1 MKRGN
6 FKMNLKKAKEK
17 GGIKMQLHEKLKN
30 SQNNYSKQRGITL
43 IALVVTIVVLLILAG
58 VSINAVFGQ
67 DGIIQKAK
75 DAQNKMDQATQNDL
89 DSINSLNEWIDG
101 KINGTTGE
109 ESKPV
114 TNPYADQQ
122 WTMAY
127 VCNNG
132 TWSNTP
138 LTAANGDTIP
148 EGSQIVAKFY
158 ATGEK
163 ITPSS
168 LKLANTTIPFSEG
181 ETYKVVIEGTGKMG
195 ILMDATDISDIKS
208 ASGWQIQTVSY
219 LAWLQGG
226 MQGDTVSIITPYIT
240 ELTICDGITNVGN
253 FAMAGATSLSKVTL
267 GNSLKTIGNYSF
279 SFNNQLIKISIPNTI
294 TSIGKLAFLTGS
306 EDSTKVTKL
315 IVPNETE
322 AKRINSLNTS
332 SVYAR
337 TIVVN
342 ENSIAQNTINAAEVA
357 NHPVVYCGKEVTG
370 YTCDNS
376 AGVNKWKIYHSDGK
390 NIYLIADDYITS
402 EYIPTKDGATMTT
415 NINRPNTCYFENAL
429 LNKYT
434 GAASITDT
442 NITPWLSYLK
452 SSYGGSDNT
461 NENMKATAYLLDTEI
476 WKGFKNSTK
485 AKYAIGAPT
494 LDMFVASYNTRFA
507 KQIEIIAQETGY
519 KVKFTDGNS
528 YESTL
533 DTYDYLTAHQIKDIA
548 AADTMWFAS
557 PVAGNDS
564 TLMMYV
570 RYDGEVADGYY
581 GNGYLG
587 LHPIVCLED
596 GVTLEK
602 QQVNGEI
609 VYNLK

>member
-1 MKRGN
+1 
-6 FKMNLKKAKEK
+6 MNLKTNNKRAEK
-17 GGIKMQLHEKLKN
+17 
-30 SQNNYSKQRGITL
+30 GITL

-58 VSINAVFGQ
+58 VSINAIFGQ

-89 DSINSLNEWIDG
+89 DSINGLNEWIDG

-148 EGSQIVAKFY
+148 EGTQIVAKFY

-163 ITPSS
+163 ITPPS
-168 LKLANTTIPFSEG
+168 LKVSSSTTIPFSEG
-181 ETYKVVIEGTGKMG
+181 ETYKVVIEGTGEMG
-195 ILMDATDISDIKS
+195 ILMDATSISDIKS

-226 MQGDTVSIITPYIT
+226 MQGNAVSCITPYIT

-279 SFNNQLIKISIPNTI
+279 GFNNELSEISIPDTVTSVGEYAFWREYGNI
-294 TSIGKLAFLTGS
+294 TSI
-306 EDSTKVTKL
+306 
-315 IVPNETE
+315 IVPNEAI
-322 AKRINSLNTS
+322 AK
-332 SVYAR
+332 
-337 TIVVN
+337 IVNGSYHGGTAKVVIAN
-342 ENSIAQNTINAAEVA
+342 ENKIAQNTINAAEVA

-376 AGVNKWKIYHSDGK
+376 AGISKWKIYHSDGK
-390 NIYLIADDYITS
+390 NIYLIADNYITA
-402 EYIPTKDGATMTT
+402 EYIPTKDGATMTAGTSYT
-415 NINRPNTCYFENAL
+415 NAYYFNDAL

-461 NENMKATAYLLDTEI
+461 NNNMKATAYLLDTEI

-507 KQIEIIAQETGY
+507 KQIQIIAQEIGY
-519 KVKFTDGNS
+519 KLKFTDDYKG
-528 YESTL
+528 E
-533 DTYDYLTAHQIKDIA
+533 TYKSVTDE
-548 AADTMWFAS
+548 
-557 PVAGNDS
+557 
-564 TLMMYV
+564 MYTQKTS
-570 RYDGEVADGYY
+570 GY
-581 GNGYLG
+581 
-587 LHPIVCLED
+587 I
-596 GVTLEK
+596 EK
-602 QQVNGEI
+602 
-609 VYNLK
+609 

>member
-6 FKMNLKKAKEK
+6 FKMNLKKAKEEGK
-17 GGIKMQLHEKLKN
+17 IKMQLNEKLKDI
-30 SQNNYSKQRGITL
+30 QNNYSKQRGITL

-67 DGIIQKAK
+67 DGIIKKAK

-89 DSINSLNEWIDG
+89 DSINELNNWIDG

-132 TWSNTP
+132 TWSDTP

-148 EGSQIVAKFY
+148 EGTQIVAKFY

-168 LKLANTTIPFSEG
+168 LKVDSSTTIPFSEG
-181 ETYKVVIEGTGKMG
+181 ETYKVVIEGTGEMG
-195 ILMDATDISDIKS
+195 ILMDAASLTDIRS

-226 MQGDTVSIITPYIT
+226 MQGDAVSIITPYIT

-279 SFNNQLIKISIPNTI
+279 CLNDQLIKISIPNTI
-294 TSIGKLAFLTGS
+294 TSIGELAFLTGD
-306 EDSTKVTKL
+306 EDSIKVTKL
-315 IVPNETE
+315 IVPNEIE
-322 AKRINSLNTS
+322 AKRVNSLNKDIIYTK
-332 SVYAR
+332 VIIA
-337 TIVVN
+337 N
-342 ENSIAQNTINAAEVA
+342 ENDITQNTINAAEVA

-376 AGVNKWKIYHSDGK
+376 AGISKWKIYHSDGK
-390 NIYLIADDYITS
+390 NIYLIADNYIAG
-402 EYIPTKDGATMTT
+402 EYIPSKDGATM
-415 NINRPNTCYFENAL
+415 IEDSNTVFHFSDTL
-429 LNKYT
+429 LDKYA
-434 GAASITDT
+434 GSANITDA
-442 NITPWLSYLK
+442 NIIPWLSYLK
-452 SSYGGSDNT
+452 SSYGGSKNT
-461 NENMKATAYLLDTEI
+461 NDNMKATAYLLDTEI

-494 LDMFVASYNTRFA
+494 LDMLVSSYNTRFL
-507 KQIEIIAQETGY
+507 KQVDIIAQEKGY
-519 KVKFTDGNS
+519 GIKFRDENEYKDS
-528 YESTL
+528 LKIYE
-533 DTYDYLTAHQIKDIA
+533 YITAYKCKSGA
-548 AADTMWFAS
+548 YCTWVAS
-557 PVAGNDS
+557 PSFFQPFALLNVNCEGDVNSFFTSGVDAGI
-564 TLMMYV
+564 
-570 RYDGEVADGYY
+570 R
-581 GNGYLG
+581 
-587 LHPIVCLED
+587 PIVCLED
-596 GVTLEK
+596 RVTLEK
-602 QQVNGEI
+602 QEVNGEI

>member
-1 MKRGN
+1 
-6 FKMNLKKAKEK
+6 MNLKANKKRTQK
-17 GGIKMQLHEKLKN
+17 
-30 SQNNYSKQRGITL
+30 GITL

-58 VSINAVFGQ
+58 VSLNAIFSEN
-67 DGIIQKAK
+67 GIINRAK

-89 DSINSLNEWIDG
+89 NAINELNDWLYEI
-101 KINGTTGE
+101 TG

-168 LKLANTTIPFSEG
+168 LKFFNTTIPFSEG
-181 ETYKVVIEGTGKMG
+181 ETYKVVIEGTGEMG
-195 ILMDATDISDIKS
+195 ILMDATDLDDIKS
-208 ASGWQIQTVSY
+208 ANGWQTQTVSY

-226 MQGDTVSIITPYIT
+226 MQGDAVSCITPYIT
-240 ELTICDGITNVGN
+240 EATICDGITNVGN
-253 FAMAGATSLSKVTL
+253 FAFGGAASLSKVTL
-267 GNSLKTIGNYSF
+267 GNSLKTIGKGSF
-279 SFNNQLIKISIPNTI
+279 CFNNELNKVSISNTVTSVGENAFWRLYGNI
-294 TSIGKLAFLTGS
+294 TSI
-306 EDSTKVTKL
+306 
-315 IVPNETE
+315 IVPNEAI
-322 AKRINSLNTS
+322 AK
-332 SVYAR
+332 
-337 TIVVN
+337 IVNGSYNGGTAKVVIAN
-342 ENSIAQNTINAAEVA
+342 ENNITQNTINAAEVA

-390 NIYLIADDYITS
+390 NIYLIADNYITA
-402 EYIPTKDGATMTT
+402 EYIPTKDGATMTASSTT
-415 NINRPNTCYFENAL
+415 NAYYFEDTL

-461 NENMKATAYLLDTEI
+461 NKNMKATAYLLDTEI

-507 KQIEIIAQETGY
+507 KQIETIAQETGY
-519 KVKFTDGNS
+519 KLKFTDGDS
-528 YESTL
+528 YEYYLYTF
-533 DTYDYLTAHQIKDIA
+533 DYLTAHQYKDNYA
-548 AADTMWFAS
+548 NYMWLAS
-557 PVAGNDS
+557 PSANDS
-564 TLMMYV
+564 YCLMDVYFNGIV
-570 RYDGEVADGYY
+570 DNYSY
-581 GNGYLG
+581 GNSDLG
-587 LHPIVCLED
+587 VRPLICLES
-596 GVTLEK
+596 GVSLEK
-602 QQVNGEI
+602 QEVNGEI
-609 VYNLK
+609 VYNIK

>member
-1 MKRGN
+1 MKT
-6 FKMNLKKAKEK
+6 
-17 GGIKMQLHEKLKN
+17 KN
-30 SQNNYSKQRGITL
+30 KRNYSKQNGITL

-58 VSINAVFGQ
+58 VSINAIFGQ

-89 DSINSLNEWIDG
+89 ESINELNNWIDG
-101 KINGTTGE
+101 KINGNTGGE
-109 ESKPV
+109 NESV

-127 VCNNG
+127 VCNNE
-132 TWSNTP
+132 TWSDTP

-148 EGSQIVAKFY
+148 ESTQIVAKFY

-168 LKLANTTIPFSEG
+168 LKVDSSTTIPFSEG
-181 ETYKVVIEGTGKMG
+181 ETYKVVIEGTGEMG
-195 ILMDATDISDIKS
+195 ILMDATSISDIKS

-226 MQGDTVSIITPYIT
+226 MQGDAVSIITPYIT

-267 GNSLKTIGNYSF
+267 GNSLKTIGNFSF
-279 SFNNQLIKISIPNTI
+279 SFNNELSEISIPNTVTNVGESAFWRNYGNI
-294 TSIGKLAFLTGS
+294 TSI
-306 EDSTKVTKL
+306 
-315 IVPNETE
+315 IVPNEAI
-322 AKRINSLNTS
+322 AK
-332 SVYAR
+332 
-337 TIVVN
+337 IVNGSYHGGTAKVVITN
-342 ENSIAQNTINAAEVA
+342 ENKIAQNTINAAEVA

-376 AGVNKWKIYHSDGK
+376 AGISKWKIYHSDGK
-390 NIYLIADDYITS
+390 NIYLIADNYITG
-402 EYIPTKDGATMTT
+402 EYIPTKDGATMTASTDYT
-415 NINRPNTCYFENAL
+415 NAYYFEDTL

-461 NENMKATAYLLDTEI
+461 IENMKATAYLLDTEI

-494 LDMFVASYNTRFA
+494 LDMFVASYNTRFV

-519 KVKFTDGNS
+519 KLKFTDGDS
-528 YESTL
+528 YEYIL
-533 DTYDYLTAHQIKDIA
+533 NTYDYLTAHQKKDGYA
-548 AADTMWFAS
+548 YYMWLAS
-557 PVAGNDS
+557 PSAYSSNSLVRVYYHGNVYGYNYDS
-564 TLMMYV
+564 SRVGV
-570 RYDGEVADGYY
+570 RP
-581 GNGYLG
+581 L
-587 LHPIVCLED
+587 VCLES
-596 GVTLEK
+596 GVSLEK
-602 QQVNGEI
+602 QEVNGDI
-609 VYNLK
+609 VYNIK

>member
-1 MKRGN
+1 MSYKRY
-6 FKMNLKKAKEK
+6 KEK
-17 GGIKMQLHEKLKN
+17 MKTKN
-30 SQNNYSKQRGITL
+30 KRNYLEQSGITL

-58 VSINAVFGQ
+58 VSINAIFGQ

-89 DSINSLNEWIDG
+89 DSINGLNEWIDG

-163 ITPSS
+163 ITPPAIEG
-168 LKLANTTIPFSEG
+168 LEITLQEG
-181 ETYKVVIEGTGKMG
+181 EAYKVVIEGNGEMG
-195 ILMDATDISDIKS
+195 PLVGEDEEGNILWYAWQLQNESWMQWIEDGMKGDA
-208 ASGWQIQTVSY
+208 VSY
-219 LAWLQGG
+219 
-226 MQGDTVSIITPYIT
+226 VVPYVT
-240 ELTICDGITNVGN
+240 ELTICDGITSVGDGVLLYG
-253 FAMAGATSLSKVTL
+253 FSLKKVTL
-267 GNSLKTIGNYSF
+267 SSTIKKIGSAAFNYCISLSSVK
-279 SFNNQLIKISIPNTI
+279 IPNGVTNV
-294 TSIGKLAFLTGS
+294 GEGAFWTVN
-306 EDSTKVTKL
+306 EKVTKL
-315 IVPNETE
+315 MVANEAI
-322 AKRINSLNTS
+322 AK
-332 SVYAR
+332 
-337 TIVVN
+337 VVNGSYDGTAAKVVVAN

-357 NHPVVYCGKEVTG
+357 NHPVIYCGKEVTG
-370 YTCDNS
+370 YTCENS
-376 AGVNKWKIYHSDGK
+376 AGISKWKIYHSDGK
-390 NIYLIADDYITS
+390 NIYLIADNYITA
-402 EYIPTKDGATMTT
+402 EYIPTKDGATMTAST
-415 NINRPNTCYFENAL
+415 NYTNAYCFLNTL
-429 LNKYT
+429 LDKYT

-461 NENMKATAYLLDTEI
+461 DNNMKATAYLLDTEI

-507 KQIEIIAQETGY
+507 KQIETIAQETGY
-519 KVKFTDGNS
+519 KLKFTDGDS
-528 YESTL
+528 YEVVSL
-533 DTYDYLTAHQIKDIA
+533 RTYDYLTAHQDKHNYA
-548 AADTMWFAS
+548 NQMWLAS
-557 PVAGNDS
+557 PLA
-564 TLMMYV
+564 L
-570 RYDGEVADGYY
+570 RQRLLDGRE
-581 GNGYLG
+581 LRRQCQI
-587 LHPIVCLED
+587 LRL
-596 GVTLEK
+596 
-602 QQVNGEI
+602 
-609 VYNLK
+609 

>member
-1 MKRGN
+1 
-6 FKMNLKKAKEK
+6 MNLKANKKRTQK
-17 GGIKMQLHEKLKN
+17 
-30 SQNNYSKQRGITL
+30 GITL

-58 VSINAVFGQ
+58 VSINAIFGQ

-75 DAQNKMDQATQNDL
+75 EAQNKMDQATQNDL
-89 DSINSLNEWIDG
+89 ESINELNNWIDG
-101 KINGTTGE
+101 KINGNTGGE
-109 ESKPV
+109 NKAV
-114 TNPYADQQ
+114 TNPYDTNG

-181 ETYKVVIEGTGKMG
+181 ETYKVVIEGTGEMG

-267 GNSLKTIGNYSF
+267 GNSLKTIGNFSF
-279 SFNNQLIKISIPNTI
+279 SFNNELSEISIPDTVTSVGESTFWRLYGNI
-294 TSIGKLAFLTGS
+294 TSI
-306 EDSTKVTKL
+306 
-315 IVPNETE
+315 IVPNEAI
-322 AKRINSLNTS
+322 AK
-332 SVYAR
+332 
-337 TIVVN
+337 IVNGSYHGGTAKVVIAN
-342 ENSIAQNTINAAEVA
+342 ENKIAQNTINAEEVA

-390 NIYLIADDYITS
+390 NIYLIADNYITA
-402 EYIPTKDGATMTT
+402 EYIPTKDGATMTASSTT
-415 NINRPNTCYFENAL
+415 NAYYFEDTL

-461 NENMKATAYLLDTEI
+461 NKNMKATAYLLDTEI

-507 KQIEIIAQETGY
+507 KQIETIAQETGY
-519 KVKFTDGNS
+519 KLKFTDGDS
-528 YESTL
+528 YEYYLYTF
-533 DTYDYLTAHQIKDIA
+533 DYLTAHQYKDNYA
-548 AADTMWFAS
+548 NYMWLAS
-557 PVAGNDS
+557 PSANDS
-564 TLMMYV
+564 YCLMDVYFNGIV
-570 RYDGEVADGYY
+570 DNYSY
-581 GNGYLG
+581 GNSDLG
-587 LHPIVCLED
+587 VRPLICLES
-596 GVTLEK
+596 GVSLEK
-602 QQVNGEI
+602 QEVNGEI
-609 VYNLK
+609 VYNIK

>member
-1 MKRGN
+1 MKT
-6 FKMNLKKAKEK
+6 
-17 GGIKMQLHEKLKN
+17 KN
-30 SQNNYSKQRGITL
+30 KRNYSKQNGITL

-58 VSINAVFGQ
+58 VSINALFGNT
-67 DGIIQKAK
+67 GIIQKAK

-89 DSINSLNEWIDG
+89 DSINGLNEWIDG

-148 EGSQIVAKFY
+148 EGTQIVAKFY

-168 LKLANTTIPFSEG
+168 LKADSSTTIPFSEG
-181 ETYKVVIEGTGKMG
+181 ETYKVVIEGTGEMG
-195 ILMDATDISDIKS
+195 ILMDATSISDIKS
-208 ASGWQIQTVSY
+208 ASGWQTQTVSY

-226 MQGDTVSIITPYIT
+226 MQGNAVSCITPYIT

-279 SFNNQLIKISIPNTI
+279 SFNNELSEISIPDTVTSVGKNAFSREYGNI
-294 TSIGKLAFLTGS
+294 TSI
-306 EDSTKVTKL
+306 
-315 IVPNETE
+315 IVPNEAI
-322 AKRINSLNTS
+322 AK
-332 SVYAR
+332 
-337 TIVVN
+337 IVNGSYHGGTAKVVIAN
-342 ENSIAQNTINAAEVA
+342 ENKIAQNTINAEEVA
-357 NHPVVYCGKEVTG
+357 NHPVVYSGKEVTG

-390 NIYLIADDYITS
+390 NIYLIADNYITGK
-402 EYIPTKDGATMTT
+402 YIPAKDGATMTASSTT
-415 NINRPNTCYFENAL
+415 NAYYFDDTL

-434 GAASITDT
+434 GAVSITDA

-461 NENMKATAYLLDTEI
+461 NNKNINMKATAYLLDTEI

-507 KQIEIIAQETGY
+507 KQIETIVQEAGY
-519 KVKFTDGNS
+519 KLKFTDGDS
-528 YESTL
+528 YEYSL
-533 DTYDYLTAHQIKDIA
+533 ATYDYLTAHQYKDNYA
-548 AADTMWFAS
+548 NHMCLAS
-557 PVAGNDS
+557 PTARSSDYLVGVNF
-564 TLMMYV
+564 
-570 RYDGEVADGYY
+570 Y
-581 GNGYLG
+581 GNVGNYSYASRYLG
-587 LHPIVCLED
+587 VRPLVCLES
-596 GVTLEK
+596 GVSLEK
-602 QQVNGEI
+602 QEVNGEI
-609 VYNLK
+609 VYNIK

>member
-1 MKRGN
+1 
-6 FKMNLKKAKEK
+6 MNLKTNNKRAEK
-17 GGIKMQLHEKLKN
+17 
-30 SQNNYSKQRGITL
+30 GITL

-58 VSINAVFGQ
+58 VSINALFGQ

-89 DSINSLNEWIDG
+89 DSINGLNEWIDG

-132 TWSNTP
+132 TWSDTP

-148 EGSQIVAKFY
+148 EGTQIVAKFY

-163 ITPSS
+163 ITPPS
-168 LKLANTTIPFSEG
+168 LKADSSTTIPFSEG
-181 ETYKVVIEGTGKMG
+181 ETYKVVIEGTGEMG

-208 ASGWQIQTVSY
+208 ASGWQTQTVSY

-226 MQGDTVSIITPYIT
+226 MQGNAVSCITPYIT

-267 GNSLKTIGNYSF
+267 GNSLKTIGNFSF
-279 SFNNQLIKISIPNTI
+279 SFNNELSEISIPNTVTNVGESAFWRNYGNI
-294 TSIGKLAFLTGS
+294 TSI
-306 EDSTKVTKL
+306 
-315 IVPNETE
+315 IVPNEAI
-322 AKRINSLNTS
+322 AK
-332 SVYAR
+332 
-337 TIVVN
+337 IVNGSYHGGTAKVVITN
-342 ENSIAQNTINAAEVA
+342 ENKIAQNTINAAEVA

-390 NIYLIADDYITS
+390 NIYLIADNYITA
-402 EYIPTKDGATMTT
+402 EYIPTKDGATMTAST
-415 NINRPNTCYFENAL
+415 SYTDAYYFQDTL

-442 NITPWLSYLK
+442 NIIPWLSYLK

-461 NENMKATAYLLDTEI
+461 NNNMKATAYLLDTEI
-476 WKGFKNSTK
+476 WKGFRNSTK

-507 KQIEIIAQETGY
+507 KQIETIAQETGY
-519 KVKFTDGNS
+519 KLKFTDGDS
-528 YESTL
+528 YGYSLVTG
-533 DTYDYLTAHQIKDIA
+533 DYLTAHQKKDGYA
-548 AADTMWFAS
+548 YYSWLAS
-557 PVAGNDS
+557 PSAYDS
-564 TLMMYV
+564 SFVMGVY
-570 RYDGEVADGYY
+570 YDGGVVGYY
-581 GNGYLG
+581 CGNSNLG
-587 LHPIVCLED
+587 VRPLVCLES
-596 GVTLEK
+596 GVSLEK
-602 QQVNGEI
+602 QEVNGEI
-609 VYNLK
+609 VYNIK

>member
-1 MKRGN
+1 
-6 FKMNLKKAKEK
+6 MNLKANKKRTQK
-17 GGIKMQLHEKLKN
+17 
-30 SQNNYSKQRGITL
+30 GITL

-58 VSINAVFGQ
+58 VSLNAIFSEN
-67 DGIIQKAK
+67 GIINRVK
-75 DAQNKMDQATQNDL
+75 DAQNKMNGATQNDL
-89 DSINSLNEWIDG
+89 ESINELNNWIDG
-101 KINGTTGE
+101 KINGNTGGE
-109 ESKPV
+109 NKAV
-114 TNPYADQQ
+114 TNPYDTNG

-181 ETYKVVIEGTGKMG
+181 ETYKVVIEGTGEMG

-267 GNSLKTIGNYSF
+267 GNSLKTIGNFSF
-279 SFNNQLIKISIPNTI
+279 SFNNELSEISIPDTVTSVGENAFWRLYGNI
-294 TSIGKLAFLTGS
+294 TSI
-306 EDSTKVTKL
+306 
-315 IVPNETE
+315 IVPNEAI
-322 AKRINSLNTS
+322 AK
-332 SVYAR
+332 
-337 TIVVN
+337 IVNGSYHGGTAKVVIAN
-342 ENSIAQNTINAAEVA
+342 ENKIAQNTINAEEVA

-390 NIYLIADDYITS
+390 NIYLIADNYITA
-402 EYIPTKDGATMTT
+402 EYIPTKDGATMTASTGYT
-415 NINRPNTCYFENAL
+415 NAYYFNDTL

-452 SSYGGSDNT
+452 SSYGGSDNK
-461 NENMKATAYLLDTEI
+461 NKNMKATAYLLDTEI
-476 WKGFKNSTK
+476 WKGFKNLTK
-485 AKYAIGAPT
+485 AEYAIGAPT

-507 KQIEIIAQETGY
+507 KQIETIAQETGY
-519 KVKFTDGNS
+519 KLKFTDGDS
-528 YESTL
+528 YEYSLVTC
-533 DTYDYLTAHQIKDIA
+533 DYLTAHQYKDNYSNY
-548 AADTMWFAS
+548 MWLAS
-557 PVAGNDS
+557 PSACNSGDLMSVYCIGCVYNPDS
-564 TLMMYV
+564 DVSNLGV
-570 RYDGEVADGYY
+570 RP
-581 GNGYLG
+581 L
-587 LHPIVCLED
+587 VCLES
-596 GVTLEK
+596 GVSLEK
-602 QQVNGEI
+602 QEVNGEI
-609 VYNLK
+609 VYNIK

>member
-1 MKRGN
+1 
-6 FKMNLKKAKEK
+6 MNLKTNNKRAEK
-17 GGIKMQLHEKLKN
+17 
-30 SQNNYSKQRGITL
+30 GITL

-58 VSINAVFGQ
+58 VSINAIFGQ

-89 DSINSLNEWIDG
+89 DSINGLNEWIDG

-114 TNPYADQQ
+114 TNPYDPNG

-132 TWSNTP
+132 TWSDTP

-168 LKLANTTIPFSEG
+168 LKVGYSTTIPFSEG
-181 ETYKVVIEGTGKMG
+181 ETYKVVIEGTGEMG

-208 ASGWQIQTVSY
+208 ASGWQTQTVSY

-226 MQGDTVSIITPYIT
+226 MQGNAVSCITPYIT

-267 GNSLKTIGNYSF
+267 GNSLEIIGNFSF
-279 SFNNQLIKISIPNTI
+279 SFNNMLNKIVVPNRVTTIGERAFMCDDNLEEINIPNSVI
-294 TSIGKLAFLTGS
+294 NIGQ
-306 EDSTKVTKL
+306 STFWKDGEKITKL
-315 IVPNETE
+315 IVTSESE

-332 SVYAR
+332 PAYAR
-337 TIVVN
+337 TIVAN
-342 ENSIAQNTINAAEVA
+342 ENSITKSTINAAEVA
-357 NHPVVYCGKEVTG
+357 KHPVVYCGKEVTG

-376 AGVNKWKIYHSDGK
+376 AGISKWKIYHSDGK
-390 NIYLIADDYITS
+390 NIYLIADNYITA
-402 EYIPTKDGATMTT
+402 EYIPTKDGATMTASTDHT
-415 NINRPNTCYFENAL
+415 NGYYFEDTL

-434 GAASITDT
+434 GASNITDT

-452 SSYGGSDNT
+452 SSYGGSDNS
-461 NENMKATAYLLDTEI
+461 NKNMKATAYLLDTEI

-494 LDMFVASYNTRFA
+494 LDMFVASYNTRFK
-507 KQIEIIAQETGY
+507 KQIELISQETGY
-519 KVKFTDGNS
+519 KIGFKDEDTYDTDLN
-528 YESTL
+528 
-533 DTYDYLTAHQIKDIA
+533 TYDYLLHKYGEAEY
-548 AADTMWFAS
+548 MWLAS
-557 PVAGNDS
+557 PSADFSNYLMNVYCNGFVNDYNYGHS
-564 TLMMYV
+564 GLGV
-570 RYDGEVADGYY
+570 RP
-581 GNGYLG
+581 L
-587 LHPIVCLED
+587 VCLES
-596 GVTLEK
+596 GVSLEK
-602 QQVNGEI
+602 QEVNGEI
-609 VYNLK
+609 VYNIK

>member
-1 MKRGN
+1 MKT
-6 FKMNLKKAKEK
+6 
-17 GGIKMQLHEKLKN
+17 KN
-30 SQNNYSKQRGITL
+30 KRNYSKQNGITL

-58 VSINAVFGQ
+58 VSINALFGNT
-67 DGIIQKAK
+67 GIIQKAK

-89 DSINSLNEWIDG
+89 DSINGLNEWIDG

-148 EGSQIVAKFY
+148 EGTQIVAKFY

-168 LKLANTTIPFSEG
+168 LKADSSTTIPFSEG
-181 ETYKVVIEGTGKMG
+181 ETYKVVIEGTGEMG
-195 ILMDATDISDIKS
+195 ILMDATSISDIKS
-208 ASGWQIQTVSY
+208 ASGWQTQTVSY

-226 MQGDTVSIITPYIT
+226 MQGNAVSCITPYIT

-279 SFNNQLIKISIPNTI
+279 SFNNELSEISIPDTVTSVGKNAFSREYGNI
-294 TSIGKLAFLTGS
+294 TSI
-306 EDSTKVTKL
+306 
-315 IVPNETE
+315 IVPNEAI
-322 AKRINSLNTS
+322 AK
-332 SVYAR
+332 
-337 TIVVN
+337 IVNGSYHGGTAKVVIAN
-342 ENSIAQNTINAAEVA
+342 ENKIAQNTINAEEVA
-357 NHPVVYCGKEVTG
+357 NHPVVYSGKEVTG

-390 NIYLIADDYITS
+390 NIYLIADNYITGK
-402 EYIPTKDGATMTT
+402 YIPAKDGATMTASSTT
-415 NINRPNTCYFENAL
+415 NAYYFDDTL

-434 GAASITDT
+434 GAVSITDA

-461 NENMKATAYLLDTEI
+461 NNKNINMKATAYLLDTEI

-507 KQIEIIAQETGY
+507 KQIETIVQEAGY
-519 KVKFTDGNS
+519 KLKFTDGDS
-528 YESTL
+528 YEYSL
-533 DTYDYLTAHQIKDIA
+533 ATYDYLTAHQYKDNYA
-548 AADTMWFAS
+548 NHMGLAS
-557 PVAGNDS
+557 PTARSSDYLVGVNC
-564 TLMMYV
+564 
-570 RYDGEVADGYY
+570 Y
-581 GNGYLG
+581 GNVGNYSYASRYLG
-587 LHPIVCLED
+587 VRPLVCLES
-596 GVTLEK
+596 GVSLEK
-602 QQVNGEI
+602 QEVNGEI
-609 VYNLK
+609 VYNIK

>member
-1 MKRGN
+1 
-6 FKMNLKKAKEK
+6 MNLKTNNKREEK
-17 GGIKMQLHEKLKN
+17 
-30 SQNNYSKQRGITL
+30 GITL

-58 VSINAVFGQ
+58 VSINALFGQ

-89 DSINSLNEWIDG
+89 DSINGLNEWIDG

-132 TWSNTP
+132 TWSDTP

-148 EGSQIVAKFY
+148 EGTQIVAKFY

-163 ITPSS
+163 ITPPS
-168 LKLANTTIPFSEG
+168 LKADSSTTIPFSEG
-181 ETYKVVIEGTGKMG
+181 ETYKVVIEGTGEMG

-208 ASGWQIQTVSY
+208 ASGWQTQTVSY

-226 MQGDTVSIITPYIT
+226 MQGNAVSCITPYIT

-267 GNSLKTIGNYSF
+267 GNSLKTIGNFSF
-279 SFNNQLIKISIPNTI
+279 SFNNELSEISIPNTVTNVGESAFWRNYGNI
-294 TSIGKLAFLTGS
+294 TSI
-306 EDSTKVTKL
+306 
-315 IVPNETE
+315 IVPNEAI
-322 AKRINSLNTS
+322 AK
-332 SVYAR
+332 
-337 TIVVN
+337 IVNGSYHGGTAKVVITN
-342 ENSIAQNTINAAEVA
+342 ENKIAQNTINAAEVA

-390 NIYLIADDYITS
+390 NIYLIADNYITA
-402 EYIPTKDGATMTT
+402 EYIPTKDGATMTAST
-415 NINRPNTCYFENAL
+415 SYTDAYYFQDTL

-442 NITPWLSYLK
+442 NIIPWLSYLK

-461 NENMKATAYLLDTEI
+461 NNNMKATAYLLDTEI
-476 WKGFKNSTK
+476 WKGFRNSTK

-507 KQIEIIAQETGY
+507 RQIETIAQETGY
-519 KVKFTDGNS
+519 KLKFTDGDS
-528 YESTL
+528 YGYSLVTG
-533 DTYDYLTAHQIKDIA
+533 DYLTAHQKKDGYA
-548 AADTMWFAS
+548 YYMWLAS
-557 PVAGNDS
+557 PSANGSNYVVSVHYSGNVN
-564 TLMMYV
+564 Y
-570 RYDGEVADGYY
+570 YYY
-581 GNGYLG
+581 GYSSLG
-587 LHPIVCLED
+587 VRPLVCLES
-596 GVTLEK
+596 GVSLEK
-602 QQVNGEI
+602 QEVNGEI
-609 VYNLK
+609 VYNIK

>member
-1 MKRGN
+1 
-6 FKMNLKKAKEK
+6 MNLKTNNKRAEK
-17 GGIKMQLHEKLKN
+17 
-30 SQNNYSKQRGITL
+30 GITL

-58 VSINAVFGQ
+58 VSINAIFGQ

-89 DSINSLNEWIDG
+89 NAINELNDWLYEITG
-101 KINGTTGE
+101 K
-109 ESKPV
+109 SKPV
-114 TNPYADQQ
+114 TNPYVDQQ

-132 TWSNTP
+132 TWSDTP

-148 EGSQIVAKFY
+148 EGTQIVAKFY

-168 LKLANTTIPFSEG
+168 LKFFNTTIPFSEG
-181 ETYKVVIEGTGKMG
+181 ETYKVVIEGTGEMG
-195 ILMDATDISDIKS
+195 ILMDATDLDDIKS
-208 ASGWQIQTVSY
+208 ANGWQTQTVSY

-226 MQGDTVSIITPYIT
+226 MQGDAVSCITPYIT
-240 ELTICDGITNVGN
+240 EATICDGITNVGN
-253 FAMAGATSLSKVTL
+253 FAFGGAASLSKVTL
-267 GNSLKTIGNYSF
+267 GNSLKTIGKGSF
-279 SFNNQLIKISIPNTI
+279 CFNNELNKVSISNTVTSVGENAFWRLYGNI
-294 TSIGKLAFLTGS
+294 TSI
-306 EDSTKVTKL
+306 
-315 IVPNETE
+315 IVPNEAI
-322 AKRINSLNTS
+322 AK
-332 SVYAR
+332 
-337 TIVVN
+337 IVNGSYNGGTAKVVIAN
-342 ENSIAQNTINAAEVA
+342 ENNITQNTINAAEVA

-390 NIYLIADDYITS
+390 NIYLIADNYITA
-402 EYIPTKDGATMTT
+402 EYIPTKDGATMTASSTT
-415 NINRPNTCYFENAL
+415 NAYYFEDTL

-461 NENMKATAYLLDTEI
+461 NKNMKATAYLLDTEI

-507 KQIEIIAQETGY
+507 KQIETIAQETGY
-519 KVKFTDGNS
+519 KLKFTDGDS
-528 YESTL
+528 YEYYLYTF
-533 DTYDYLTAHQIKDIA
+533 DYLTAHQYKDNYA
-548 AADTMWFAS
+548 NYMWLAS
-557 PVAGNDS
+557 PSANDS
-564 TLMMYV
+564 YCLMDVYFNGIV
-570 RYDGEVADGYY
+570 DNYSY
-581 GNGYLG
+581 GNSDLG
-587 LHPIVCLED
+587 VRPLICLES
-596 GVTLEK
+596 GVSLEK
-602 QQVNGEI
+602 QEVNGEI
-609 VYNLK
+609 VYNIK

>member
-1 MKRGN
+1 
-6 FKMNLKKAKEK
+6 MNLKPNNKRVEK
-17 GGIKMQLHEKLKN
+17 
-30 SQNNYSKQRGITL
+30 GITL

-58 VSINAVFGQ
+58 VSINAIFGQ

-89 DSINSLNEWIDG
+89 DSINGLNEWIDG

-114 TNPYADQQ
+114 TNPYDPNG

-132 TWSNTP
+132 TWSDTP

-168 LKLANTTIPFSEG
+168 LKVGYSTTIPFSEG
-181 ETYKVVIEGTGKMG
+181 ETYKVVIEGTGEMG

-208 ASGWQIQTVSY
+208 ASGWQTQTVSY

-226 MQGDTVSIITPYIT
+226 MQGNAVSCITPYIT

-267 GNSLKTIGNYSF
+267 GNSLEIIGNFSF
-279 SFNNQLIKISIPNTI
+279 SFNNMLNKIVVPNRVTTIGESAFMCDDNLEEINIPNSVI
-294 TSIGKLAFLTGS
+294 NIGQLTFWKDG
-306 EDSTKVTKL
+306 EKITKL
-315 IVPNETE
+315 IVSNETE
-322 AKRINSLNTS
+322 AKRINSLNDDPEC
-332 SVYAR
+332 VR

-342 ENSIAQNTINAAEVA
+342 ENSITQNTINAAEVA

-376 AGVNKWKIYHSDGK
+376 AGISKWKIYHSDGK
-390 NIYLIADDYITS
+390 NIYLIADNYITG
-402 EYIPTKDGATMTT
+402 EYIPTKDGATMTASSTT
-415 NINRPNTCYFENAL
+415 NAYYFNDTL

-434 GAASITDT
+434 GASNITDT

-452 SSYGGSDNT
+452 SSYGGSDNS
-461 NENMKATAYLLDTEI
+461 NKNMKATAYLLDTEI

-494 LDMFVASYNTRFA
+494 LDMFVASYNTRFK
-507 KQIEIIAQETGY
+507 KQIELISQETGY
-519 KVKFTDGNS
+519 KIGFKD
-528 YESTL
+528 E
-533 DTYDYLTAHQIKDIA
+533 DTYDTDLNTHDYLLHKYGDGKAEC
-548 AADTMWFAS
+548 MWLAS
-557 PVAGNDS
+557 PSASNRDCLVGVRCVSDS
-564 TLMMYV
+564 CDVYGYN
-570 RYDGEVADGYY
+570 YDGSLVGVRP
-581 GNGYLG
+581 L
-587 LHPIVCLED
+587 VCLESE
-596 GVTLEK
+596 VSLEK
-602 QQVNGEI
+602 QEVNGEI
-609 VYNLK
+609 VYNIK

>member
-1 MKRGN
+1 MKT
-6 FKMNLKKAKEK
+6 
-17 GGIKMQLHEKLKN
+17 KN
-30 SQNNYSKQRGITL
+30 KRNYSKQNGITL

-58 VSINAVFGQ
+58 VSINALFGNT
-67 DGIIQKAK
+67 GIIQKAK

-89 DSINSLNEWIDG
+89 NAINELNDWLYEI
-101 KINGTTGE
+101 TG

-148 EGSQIVAKFY
+148 EGTQIVAKFY

-163 ITPSS
+163 ITPPS
-168 LKLANTTIPFSEG
+168 LKADSSTTIPFSEG
-181 ETYKVVIEGTGKMG
+181 ETYKVVIEGTGEMG
-195 ILMDATDISDIKS
+195 ILMDATSISNIKS

-226 MQGDTVSIITPYIT
+226 MQGNAVSCITPYIT

-267 GNSLKTIGNYSF
+267 GNSLKTIGNF
-279 SFNNQLIKISIPNTI
+279 GFWCNNALNKVILPNGLTTIEERAFAFDDNLEEINIPNSVI
-294 TSIGKLAFLTGS
+294 NIGKSIFWKH
-306 EDSTKVTKL
+306 EEKVTKL
-315 IVPNETE
+315 IVTSESE
-322 AKRINSLNTS
+322 AKRINSLNIS
-332 SVYAR
+332 PAYAR
-337 TIVVN
+337 TIVAN
-342 ENSIAQNTINAAEVA
+342 ENSITKSTINAAEVA
-357 NHPVVYCGKEVTG
+357 KHPVVYCGKEVTG

-376 AGVNKWKIYHSDGK
+376 AGVSKWKIYHSDGK
-390 NIYLIADDYITS
+390 NIYLIADNYITGK
-402 EYIPTKDGATMTT
+402 YIPSKDGATMTASTAYT
-415 NINRPNTCYFENAL
+415 NAYYFDDTL

-434 GAASITDT
+434 GAVSITDT

-452 SSYGGSDNT
+452 SSYGGSNNT
-461 NENMKATAYLLDTEI
+461 NNNMKATAYLLDTEI

-507 KQIEIIAQETGY
+507 KQIETIVQESRIQT
-519 KVKFTDGNS
+519 KIHRWRF
-528 YESTL
+528 
-533 DTYDYLTAHQIKDIA
+533 I
-548 AADTMWFAS
+548 
-557 PVAGNDS
+557 
-564 TLMMYV
+564 
-570 RYDGEVADGYY
+570 
-581 GNGYLG
+581 
-587 LHPIVCLED
+587 
-596 GVTLEK
+596 
-602 QQVNGEI
+602 
-609 VYNLK
+609 

>member
-1 MKRGN
+1 
-6 FKMNLKKAKEK
+6 MNLKTNNKRAEK
-17 GGIKMQLHEKLKN
+17 
-30 SQNNYSKQRGITL
+30 GITL

-58 VSINAVFGQ
+58 VSLNAIFSEN
-67 DGIIQKAK
+67 GIINRAK
-75 DAQNKMDQATQNDL
+75 DAQNKMNGATQNDL
-89 DSINSLNEWIDG
+89 ESINELNNWIDG
-101 KINGTTGE
+101 KINGNTGGE
-109 ESKPV
+109 NKAV
-114 TNPYADQQ
+114 TNPYDTNG

-127 VCNNG
+127 VCNNE

-148 EGSQIVAKFY
+148 ESSQIVAKFY

-168 LKLANTTIPFSEG
+168 LKVNSSTTIPFSEG

-226 MQGDTVSIITPYIT
+226 MQGDAVSCITPYIT

-267 GNSLKTIGNYSF
+267 GNNLKTIGDYSF
-279 SFNNQLIKISIPNTI
+279 WGNNALNKVILPNGLTTIGEYAFTCTDNLKEIHIPNSVI
-294 TSIGKLAFLTGS
+294 NIGRQAFLTDGN
-306 EDSTKVTKL
+306 KITKL
-315 IVPNETE
+315 MVSNETE
-322 AKRINSLNTS
+322 AKRINSLNTNPEC
-332 SVYAR
+332 VR

-342 ENSIAQNTINAAEVA
+342 ENSITQNTINAEEVA

-376 AGVNKWKIYHSDGK
+376 AGISKWKIYHSDGK
-390 NIYLIADDYITS
+390 NIYLIADNYITV
-402 EYIPTKDGATMTT
+402 EYIPSKDGETMTASTSYT
-415 NINRPNTCYFENAL
+415 NAYYFNDTL

-434 GAASITDT
+434 GAASITET

-461 NENMKATAYLLDTEI
+461 NKNMKATAYLLDTEI

-519 KVKFTDGNS
+519 KLKFADGDS
-528 YESTL
+528 YEDSL
-533 DTYDYLTAHQIKDIA
+533 NTYDYLTVHQIKDIEA
-548 AADTMWFAS
+548 ANAMWLAS
-557 PVAGNDS
+557 PPANYS
-564 TLMMYV
+564 YYLMYV
-570 RYDGEVADGYY
+570 HCSGLVDNCYCGEGS
-581 GNGYLG
+581 NLG
-587 LHPIVCLED
+587 VRPLVCLES
-596 GVTLEK
+596 GVSLEK
-602 QQVNGEI
+602 QEVNGEI
-609 VYNLK
+609 VYNIK

>member
-1 MKRGN
+1 MRKT
-6 FKMNLKKAKEK
+6 
-17 GGIKMQLHEKLKN
+17 LKN
-30 SQNNYSKQRGITL
+30 TNGITL

-75 DAQNKMDQATQNDL
+75 DAPNRMDQATQNDL
-89 DSINSLNEWIDG
+89 DSINELNNWIDG
-101 KINGTTGE
+101 KINGNTGGE
-109 ESKPV
+109 NKAV
-114 TNPYADQQ
+114 TNPYDTNG

-163 ITPSS
+163 ITPPALNAGS
-168 LKLANTTIPFSEG
+168 NTTIPFSEG
-181 ETYKVVIEGTGKMG
+181 ETYKVVIEGTGEMG
-195 ILMDATDISDIKS
+195 ILMDATSISNIKS
-208 ASGWQIQTVSY
+208 ASGWQTQTVSY

-226 MQGDTVSIITPYIT
+226 MQGNAVSCITPYIT

-267 GNSLKTIGNYSF
+267 GNSLEIIGNFSF
-279 SFNNQLIKISIPNTI
+279 SFNNMLNKIVVPNRVTTIGESAFMCDDNLEEINIPNSVI
-294 TSIGKLAFLTGS
+294 NIGQ
-306 EDSTKVTKL
+306 STFWKDGEKITKL
-315 IVPNETE
+315 IVSNETE
-322 AKRINSLNTS
+322 AKRINSLNKALEC
-332 SVYAR
+332 VR

-342 ENSIAQNTINAAEVA
+342 ENSITQNTINAAEVA

-376 AGVNKWKIYHSDGK
+376 AGISKWKIYHSDGK
-390 NIYLIADDYITS
+390 NIYLIADNYITG
-402 EYIPTKDGATMTT
+402 EYIPTKDGATMTASSTT
-415 NINRPNTCYFENAL
+415 NAYYFNDTL

-434 GAASITDT
+434 GASNITDT

-452 SSYGGSDNT
+452 SSYGGSDNS
-461 NENMKATAYLLDTEI
+461 NKNMKATAYLLDTEI

-494 LDMFVASYNTRFA
+494 LDMFVASYNTRFK
-507 KQIEIIAQETGY
+507 KQIELISQETGY
-519 KVKFTDGNS
+519 KIGFKDEDTYDTDLN
-528 YESTL
+528 
-533 DTYDYLTAHQIKDIA
+533 TYDYLLHKYGDGKAEC
-548 AADTMWFAS
+548 MWLAS
-557 PVAGNDS
+557 PSAGGS
-564 TLMMYV
+564 HFLMHVNCDGGVIDYTYCFSNLGV
-570 RYDGEVADGYY
+570 RP
-581 GNGYLG
+581 L
-587 LHPIVCLED
+587 VCLES
-596 GVTLEK
+596 GVSLEK
-602 QQVNGEI
+602 QEVNGEI
-609 VYNLK
+609 VYNIK

>member
-1 MKRGN
+1 MKT
-6 FKMNLKKAKEK
+6 
-17 GGIKMQLHEKLKN
+17 KN
-30 SQNNYSKQRGITL
+30 KRNYSKQNGITL

-58 VSINAVFGQ
+58 VSINALFGNT
-67 DGIIQKAK
+67 GIIQKAK

-89 DSINSLNEWIDG
+89 DSINGLNEWIDG

-168 LKLANTTIPFSEG
+168 LKAGDNTTIPFSEG
-181 ETYKVVIEGTGKMG
+181 ETYKVVIEGTGEMG
-195 ILMDATDISDIKS
+195 ILMDATSISDIKS
-208 ASGWQIQTVSY
+208 ASGWQTQTVSY

-226 MQGDTVSIITPYIT
+226 MQGNAVSCITPYIT

-279 SFNNQLIKISIPNTI
+279 SFNNELSEISIPDTVTSVGKNAFNREYGNI
-294 TSIGKLAFLTGS
+294 TSI
-306 EDSTKVTKL
+306 
-315 IVPNETE
+315 IVPNEAI
-322 AKRINSLNTS
+322 AK
-332 SVYAR
+332 
-337 TIVVN
+337 IVNGSYHGGTAKVVIAN
-342 ENSIAQNTINAAEVA
+342 ENKIAQNTINAEEVA
-357 NHPVVYCGKEVTG
+357 NHPVVYSGKEVTG

-390 NIYLIADDYITS
+390 NIYLIADNYITGK
-402 EYIPTKDGATMTT
+402 YIPAKDGATMTASSTT
-415 NINRPNTCYFENAL
+415 NAYYFDDTL

-434 GAASITDT
+434 GAVSITDA

-461 NENMKATAYLLDTEI
+461 NNKNINMKATAYLLDTEI

-507 KQIEIIAQETGY
+507 KQIETIVQEAGY
-519 KVKFTDGNS
+519 KLKFTDGDS
-528 YESTL
+528 YEYSL
-533 DTYDYLTAHQIKDIA
+533 ATYDYLTAHQYKDNYA
-548 AADTMWFAS
+548 NHMWLAS
-557 PVAGNDS
+557 PTARSSDYLVGVNC
-564 TLMMYV
+564 
-570 RYDGEVADGYY
+570 Y
-581 GNGYLG
+581 GNVYYYYYNDVSGCLG
-587 LHPIVCLED
+587 VRPLVCLES
-596 GVTLEK
+596 GVSLEK
-602 QQVNGEI
+602 QEVNGEI
-609 VYNLK
+609 VYNIK

>member
-1 MKRGN
+1 
-6 FKMNLKKAKEK
+6 MNLKANKKRTQK
-17 GGIKMQLHEKLKN
+17 
-30 SQNNYSKQRGITL
+30 GITL

-58 VSINAVFGQ
+58 VSINAIFGQ

-75 DAQNKMDQATQNDL
+75 EAQNKMDQATQNDL
-89 DSINSLNEWIDG
+89 ESINELNNWIDG
-101 KINGTTGE
+101 KINGNTGGE
-109 ESKPV
+109 NKAV
-114 TNPYADQQ
+114 TNPYDTNG

-168 LKLANTTIPFSEG
+168 LKVDNSTTIPFSEG
-181 ETYKVVIEGTGKMG
+181 ETYKVVIEGTGEMG

-267 GNSLKTIGNYSF
+267 GNSLEIIGNFSF
-279 SFNNQLIKISIPNTI
+279 SFNNMLNKIVVPNRVTTIGERAFICDDNLEEINIPNSVI
-294 TSIGKLAFLTGS
+294 NIG
-306 EDSTKVTKL
+306 ESTFWKNEEKVTKL
-315 IVPNETE
+315 IVTSESE
-322 AKRINSLNTS
+322 AKRINSLNIS
-332 SVYAR
+332 PAYAR
-337 TIVVN
+337 TIVAN
-342 ENSIAQNTINAAEVA
+342 ENSITKSTINAAEVA
-357 NHPVVYCGKEVTG
+357 KHPVVYCGKEVTG

-390 NIYLIADDYITS
+390 NIYLIADNYITG
-402 EYIPTKDGATMTT
+402 EYIPTKDGTTMTASSTT
-415 NINRPNTCYFENAL
+415 NAYYFEDTL

-452 SSYGGSDNT
+452 SSYGGSDNA
-461 NENMKATAYLLDTEI
+461 NRNMKATAYLLDTEI

-507 KQIEIIAQETGY
+507 KQIETIVQETGY
-519 KVKFTDGNS
+519 KLKFTDGDS
-528 YESTL
+528 YEYSLVTC
-533 DTYDYLTAHQIKDIA
+533 DYLTAHQYKDNYSNY
-548 AADTMWFAS
+548 MWLAS
-557 PVAGNDS
+557 PSACNSGD
-564 TLMMYV
+564 LMSVYCIGGV
-570 RYDGEVADGYY
+570 YYYHY
-581 GNGYLG
+581 GNSFLG
-587 LHPIVCLED
+587 VRPLVCLED

-602 QQVNGEI
+602 QEVNGEI
-609 VYNLK
+609 VYNIK

>member
-1 MKRGN
+1 
-6 FKMNLKKAKEK
+6 MNLKTNNKRAEK
-17 GGIKMQLHEKLKN
+17 
-30 SQNNYSKQRGITL
+30 GITL

-58 VSINAVFGQ
+58 VSINAIFGQ

-89 DSINSLNEWIDG
+89 NAINELNDWLYEITG
-101 KINGTTGE
+101 K
-109 ESKPV
+109 SKPV
-114 TNPYADQQ
+114 TNPYVDQQ

-181 ETYKVVIEGTGKMG
+181 ETYKVVIEGTGEMG

-267 GNSLKTIGNYSF
+267 GNSLKTIGNFSF
-279 SFNNQLIKISIPNTI
+279 SFNNELSEISIPDTVTSVGENAFWRLYGNI
-294 TSIGKLAFLTGS
+294 TSI
-306 EDSTKVTKL
+306 
-315 IVPNETE
+315 IVPNEAI
-322 AKRINSLNTS
+322 AK
-332 SVYAR
+332 
-337 TIVVN
+337 IVNGSYHGGTAKVVIAN
-342 ENSIAQNTINAAEVA
+342 ENKIAQNTINAEEVA

-390 NIYLIADDYITS
+390 NIYLIADNYITA
-402 EYIPTKDGATMTT
+402 EYIPTKDGATMTASTGYT
-415 NINRPNTCYFENAL
+415 NAYYFEDTL

-452 SSYGGSDNT
+452 SSYGGSDNK
-461 NENMKATAYLLDTEI
+461 NKNMKATAYLLDTEI
-476 WKGFKNSTK
+476 WKGFKNLTK
-485 AKYAIGAPT
+485 AEYAIGAPT

-507 KQIEIIAQETGY
+507 KQIETIVQETGY
-519 KVKFTDGNS
+519 KLKFTDGDS
-528 YESTL
+528 YKYYLLTC
-533 DTYDYLTAHQIKDIA
+533 DYLTAHHYKDNYA
-548 AADTMWFAS
+548 NYMWLAS
-557 PVAGNDS
+557 PSADGSDF
-564 TLMMYV
+564 LMYV
-570 RYDGEVADGYY
+570 DYY
-581 GNGYLG
+581 GNVDSCGYDDSCFGVRPL
-587 LHPIVCLED
+587 VCLES
-596 GVTLEK
+596 GVSLEK
-602 QQVNGEI
+602 QEVNGEI
-609 VYNLK
+609 VYNIK